1 MEPHH
6 RHDPKVENH
15 SSEGQIW
22 PLQLN
27 DGYSPRIT
35 LVTYLLTTEGWRA
48 EWSLGLHNIHEQ

>member
-48 EWSLGLHNIHEQ
+48 E